1 MHRRPAPGRPRPVAD
16 PVVGA
21 LAERPDDVARRWLV
35 ALVEGR
41 PLADA
46 ASVPVAEFARRAPG
60 VCRAV
65 LEAVGAEDA
74 LDGLAAGAAAD
85 DLATLSGSR
94 AGPAVVT
101 AAEALRRALREAA
114 ADELPGADAD
124 VLVALT
130 DRLAHVCAQL
140 AAGAMAGQAAAGE
153 PSASPPGEAAAS
165 GTGSAGGAASGP
177 VSAPDPAVDPGPTPR
192 PGPALQAA
200 PGAAPLWLAALE
212 RQLAEG
218 GRFGLLLV
226 ELDGAERLSLVEGED
241 SARDLFA
248 RTGRAAR
255 GAVRRCDLLA

>member
-74 LDGLAAGAAAD
+74 LDGLAAGPAAD
-85 DLATLSGSR
+85 DLATLAGSR
-94 AGPAVVT
+94 AGPDVVT

-114 ADELPGADAD
+114 ADELPGADTD

-153 PSASPPGEAAAS
+153 TSAARPGAAAS
-165 GTGSAGGAASGP
+165 GAGSTDEAASGAGSTDEAASGP
-177 VSAPDPAVDPGPTPR
+177 VTGIGSAAEAAPGPDPAGAPGPTPR
-192 PGPALQAA
+192 P
-200 PGAAPLWLAALE
+200 
-212 RQLAEG
+212 
-218 GRFGLLLV
+218 
-226 ELDGAERLSLVEGED
+226 
-241 SARDLFA
+241 
-248 RTGRAAR
+248 
-255 GAVRRCDLLA
+255 

>member
-74 LDGLAAGAAAD
+74 LDGLAAGPAAD
-85 DLATLSGSR
+85 DLATLAGSR

-114 ADELPGADAD
+114 ADELPGADTD
-124 VLVALT
+124 VLAALT

-140 AAGAMAGQAAAGE
+140 AAGAMAGHAVGGETAAAPRFAE
-153 PSASPPGEAAAS
+153 EAAEEP
-165 GTGSAGGAASGP
+165 AAP
-177 VSAPDPAVDPGPTPR
+177 RPIPR

-241 SARDLFA
+241 SARDLF
-248 RTGRAAR
+248 
-255 GAVRRCDLLA
+255 